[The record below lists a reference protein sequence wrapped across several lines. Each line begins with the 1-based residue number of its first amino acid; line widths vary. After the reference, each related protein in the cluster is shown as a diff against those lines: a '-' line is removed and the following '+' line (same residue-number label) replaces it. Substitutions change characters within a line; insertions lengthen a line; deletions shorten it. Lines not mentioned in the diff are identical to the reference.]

1 MGPRELNDIKRILQD
16 HLRPGIVVVIGSG
29 LSCAEGLP
37 SMRDL
42 ADHLAAVDLAEARV
56 PIDAATWSEFIKNI
70 KAKGL
75 EGGLKQMILADEVVD
90 FIRRETAVCVRVAE
104 DAVVREVFMTR
115 RRLRFSALLPHLPQD
130 DRFVVITTNYDRLI
144 ELAAETA
151 GFQVD
156 TKSLGSYFAR
166 FSRTEGAF
174 AFVQNVLRLNNCL
187 RKVERRVISLY
198 KPHGSLDWVDYY
210 GQPIRLGFD
219 VGPERSLIV
228 TPGRDKYRACYDE
241 PFDMH
246 RELAN
251 DAIDRA
257 DRLLIIGYGFNDDH
271 LETHLKTR
279 IRSGRQTVMLA
290 RTLTENAK
298 ANLAVGSSVWGIEE
312 TFGGTN
318 IYNNGKIHEVMGEH
332 LWDVEEFVSGVFG
345 G

>member
-1 MGPRELNDIKRILQD
+1 MDPQELNDIKRILQD
-16 HLRPGIVVVIGSG
+16 HVRPGIVVVIGSG

-42 ADHLAAVDLAEARV
+42 ADHLAAVDLTKAGF
-56 PIDAATWSEFIKNI
+56 PIAAATWSEFISRI
-70 KAKGL
+70 KAQGL
-75 EGGLKQMILADEVVD
+75 EGGLKQMTLADDVVD
-90 FIRRETAVCVRVAE
+90 FIRRETAVCVRAAE
-104 DAVVREVFMTR
+104 DTVVREVFTTG
-115 RRLRFSALLPHLPQD
+115 RRLRFSTLLPHLPQD

-144 ELAAETA
+144 ELATETA
-151 GFQVD
+151 GFKVD

-174 AFVQNVLRLNNCL
+174 AYVRNVLIQNKCL

-198 KPHGSLDWVDYY
+198 KPHGSLDWVDYR
-210 GQPIRLGFD
+210 GEPVRLGFD

-271 LETHLKTR
+271 LETHLRAR

-290 RTLTENAK
+290 KILTENAK
-298 ANLAVGSSVWGIEE
+298 ENLAIGSSVWGIEE
-312 TFGGTN
+312 TFGGTT
-318 IYNNGKIHEVMGEH
+318 IYNNGKTYEVVGEDF
-332 LWDVEEFVSGVFG
+332 WDVGGFVSGVFG
-345 G
+345 R